1 MKNYGKNTNKEMNKY
16 RISADIGGTFT
27 DIVVENK
34 KLETISTIKVLSTP
48 ENPANAVLNG
58 LQEKLDIKD
67 IDFIVHGT
75 TVGLNAFLERKGS
88 RVLLL
93 MTGGISDT
101 YTIARGDRKELYNV
115 QYKKPKPL
123 VPREDVLEVEERI
136 MWNGEILKKV
146 DIDDVNK
153 IITKINKENIQAVAI
168 CFLHS
173 YVNPI
178 HEIQVKKMIK
188 ESVDESVEISLSHE
202 LAREWREYER
212 ASTAVMN
219 SYIGPIT
226 NRYLKSLESQLSK
239 DGYKNPLYIM
249 QSNGGVIRAKT
260 AIEQPVKT
268 LLSGP
273 VGGTIG
279 GMALS
284 KKINRPNLICVDMGG
299 TSFDMS
305 LIIDGK
311 PSLTNET
318 EQDHIPLLIPLVD
331 IYTIGAGGGSIAW
344 LENNALRVGP
354 KSAGANPGPACYN
367 KGGEEPTVTDANL
380 FLGRLG
386 SESKLGG
393 WMNLNINASENSLL
407 KISKQL
413 SITPTQLAEGILSII
428 NAKMADA
435 IRTITVKKG
444 IDPRDFSLVAFGG
457 AGSMHAVWLAAE
469 LEIEE
474 IIVPNDPGTFSA
486 WGMLQTDIR
495 RDLTVN
501 FYNSFASLDAE
512 KIEGS
517 FNKLKK
523 EAIDLLKI
531 ENVKDENMSFNLT
544 ADMRYIGQEY
554 YVNVEINESIDLNK
568 INQDFHET
576 YKKQFGHSTPD
587 GPLEFINLRL
597 VAEGKINKSNSLK
610 SEKNM
615 NETKNSK
622 RNIIFYNKD
631 YNTNILER
639 SNIQSKQ
646 KIDGP
651 LIIEEET
658 ATTVIPP
665 NYILEK
671 DDFGNLI
678 ISKSKND

>member
-1 MKNYGKNTNKEMNKY
+1 MSKY

-34 KLETISTIKVLSTP
+34 EEQTISTIKVLSTP

-58 LQEKLDIKD
+58 LQDKLEIKD

-88 RVLLL
+88 RVLLI

-123 VPREDVLEVEERI
+123 VPREDVLEVKER
-136 MWNGEILKKV
+136 MKWNGEVVTKI
-146 DIDDVNK
+146 DPDDVNK
-153 IITKINKENIQAVAI
+153 IISKINKENIQAIAI

-173 YVNPI
+173 YVNPV
-178 HEIQVKKMIK
+178 HEIEVKKMIK
-188 ESVDESVEISLSHE
+188 EKVGENVEISLSHE

-226 NRYLKSLESQLSK
+226 NRYLKSLESQLFD

-305 LIIDGK
+305 LIINGK

-318 EQDHIPLLIPLVD
+318 EQEHIPLLIPLVD

-354 KSAGANPGPACYN
+354 KSAGANPGPSCYD
-367 KGGEEPTVTDANL
+367 KGGQEPTVTDANL

-386 SESKLGG
+386 SGSKLGG
-393 WMNLNINASENSLL
+393 WMKLNVKESENSLL
-407 KISKQL
+407 KISKEL
-413 SITPTQLAEGILSII
+413 SITPSQLAEGILSII

-444 IDPRDFSLVAFGG
+444 IDPREFSLVAFGG

-469 LEIEE
+469 LEIDE

-501 FYNSFASLDAE
+501 FYNSFADLNEE
-512 KIEGS
+512 KIKDA
-517 FNKLKK
+517 FNKLKE

-531 ENVKDENMSFNLT
+531 ESVEDENMSFNLT

-554 YVNVEINESIDLNK
+554 YVNVEIDKIIDLSK
-568 INQDFHET
+568 INNDFHGT

-597 VAEGKINKSNSLK
+597 VAEGKIKKSNSLK
-610 SEKNM
+610 SEKNL
-615 NETKNSK
+615 NKSK
-622 RNIIFYNKD
+622 DSLRKITFDNKD
-631 YNTNILER
+631 FDTKVLDR
-639 SNIQSKQ
+639 SNVEIKK

-671 DDFGNLI
+671 DEFGNLI
-678 ISKSKND
+678 ITKSKQ

>member
-1 MKNYGKNTNKEMNKY
+1 MSKY

-34 KLETISTIKVLSTP
+34 EEQTISTIKVLSTP

-58 LQEKLDIKD
+58 LQDKLEIKD

-88 RVLLL
+88 RVLLI

-123 VPREDVLEVEERI
+123 VPREDVLEVKER
-136 MWNGEILKKV
+136 MKWNGEVITK
-146 DIDDVNK
+146 IDSEDVNK
-153 IITKINKENIQAVAI
+153 IINKINEENIQAIAI

-173 YVNPI
+173 YVNPV
-178 HEIQVKKMIK
+178 HEIEVKKMIK
-188 ESVDESVEISLSHE
+188 EKVGENVEISLSHE

-226 NRYLKSLESQLSK
+226 NRYLKSLESQLFD

-305 LIIDGK
+305 LIINGK

-318 EQDHIPLLIPLVD
+318 EQEHIPLLIPLVD

-354 KSAGANPGPACYN
+354 KSAGANPGPSCYD
-367 KGGEEPTVTDANL
+367 KGGQEPTVTDANL

-386 SESKLGG
+386 SGSKLGG
-393 WMNLNINASENSLL
+393 WMKLNVKESENSLL
-407 KISKQL
+407 KISKEL
-413 SITPTQLAEGILSII
+413 SITPSQLAEGILSII

-444 IDPRDFSLVAFGG
+444 IDPREFSLVAFGG

-469 LEIEE
+469 LEIDE

-501 FYNSFASLDAE
+501 FYNSFADLNEE
-512 KIEGS
+512 KIKDA
-517 FNKLKK
+517 FNKLKE

-531 ENVKDENMSFNLT
+531 ESVEDENMSFNLT

-554 YVNVEINESIDLNK
+554 YVNVEIDKIIDLSK
-568 INQDFHET
+568 INNDFHGT

-597 VAEGKINKSNSLK
+597 VAEGKIKKSNSLK
-610 SEKNM
+610 SENNLDK
-615 NETKNSK
+615 SK
-622 RNIIFYNKD
+622 DSLRKITFDNKD
-631 YNTNILER
+631 FDTKVLDR
-639 SNIQSKQ
+639 SNVEIKK

-671 DDFGNLI
+671 DEFGNLI
-678 ISKSKND
+678 ITKGKQ

>member
-1 MKNYGKNTNKEMNKY
+1 MSKY

-34 KLETISTIKVLSTP
+34 EEQTISTIKVLSTP

-58 LQEKLDIKD
+58 LQDKLEIKD

-88 RVLLL
+88 RVLLI

-123 VPREDVLEVEERI
+123 VPREDVLEVKER
-136 MWNGEILKKV
+136 MKWNGEVVTKI
-146 DIDDVNK
+146 DPDDVNK
-153 IITKINKENIQAVAI
+153 IISKINKENIQAIAI

-173 YVNPI
+173 YVNPV
-178 HEIQVKKMIK
+178 HEIEVKKMIK
-188 ESVDESVEISLSHE
+188 EKVGENVEISLSHE

-226 NRYLKSLESQLSK
+226 NRYLKSLESQLFD

-305 LIIDGK
+305 LIINGK

-318 EQDHIPLLIPLVD
+318 EQEHIPLLIPLVD

-354 KSAGANPGPACYN
+354 KSAGANPGPSCYD
-367 KGGEEPTVTDANL
+367 KGGQEPTVTDANL

-386 SESKLGG
+386 SGSKLGG
-393 WMNLNINASENSLL
+393 WMKLNVKESENSLL
-407 KISKQL
+407 KISKEL
-413 SITPTQLAEGILSII
+413 SITPSQLAEGILSII

-444 IDPRDFSLVAFGG
+444 IDPREFSLVAFGG

-469 LEIEE
+469 LEIDE

-501 FYNSFASLDAE
+501 FYNSFADLNEE
-512 KIEGS
+512 KIKDA
-517 FNKLKK
+517 FNKLKE

-531 ENVKDENMSFNLT
+531 ESVEDENMSFNLT

-554 YVNVEINESIDLNK
+554 YVNVEIDKIIDLSK
-568 INQDFHET
+568 INNDFHGT

-597 VAEGKINKSNSLK
+597 VAEGKIKKSNSLK
-610 SEKNM
+610 SEKNLD
-615 NETKNSK
+615 KSK
-622 RNIIFYNKD
+622 DSLRKITFDNKD
-631 YNTNILER
+631 FDTKVLDR
-639 SNIQSKQ
+639 SNVEIKK

-671 DDFGNLI
+671 DEFGNLI
-678 ISKSKND
+678 ITKGKQ